1 MERLSRILL
10 VAAGSVAVGVH
21 AGLAPDHL
29 DEWAP
34 LGASFVAAAALSGLA
49 VVAVSLRPADVWPAR
64 ALVVVLAGLAG
75 AYVLT
80 RLVAL
85 PPLDPDRE
93 SLDLTGAITV
103 AVELGG
109 VLAGLHLTGTT
120 HVHRPR
126 LSLDQGGNR

>member
-1 MERLSRILL
+1 MDRVCRILL

-29 DEWAP
+29 HEWAP
-34 LGASFVAAAALSGLA
+34 LGASFVAAAAVSTLA
-49 VVAVSLRPADVWPAR
+49 VTAVALRPADVWPTR
-64 ALVVVLAGLAG
+64 ALLVVLAGLAS

-93 SLDLTGAITV
+93 ELDLTGVVTV
-103 AVELGG
+103 AVELAG
-109 VLAGLHLTGTT
+109 VLAGL
-120 HVHRPR
+120 R
-126 LSLDQGGNR
+126 LVLDRGGNR